1 MKTERLQAQL
11 QQREFKL
18 KSLLEITKAIN
29 NNLSVTELLNNYK
42 DIVEKQLLIPRLVLF
57 IFAESEWQSV
67 LQYGTKKTYTHSDV
81 HEAFVGINEIATTQ
95 STGNAMLKEFDLVIP
110 VFHNQSALSFLL
122 IGDVNDE
129 TKQVSPIIKH
139 MRFLQTLTNI
149 ISVAIENKK
158 LFQRSLEQE
167 RINTELALA
176 ADMQALLVG
185 SGVREFPHFEVATF
199 YKPHLQVGGDFCDF
213 IEFNEDEAFFCVAD
227 VSGKGVSAAFLMANV
242 QAQLRA
248 LLEHTNWS
256 LKSLAVE
263 LNKRV
268 MNLVHGERF
277 VTIFMGYFHRPSRKL
292 QYLNAGHNPAV
303 ILSKGAI
310 HYLTEGTVGIGMLN
324 ELPFINHGEMHLD
337 FDATIICYTDG
348 VIEIE
353 NSAQEEFGHERLG
366 NILTEFS
373 KVNQGISSLID
384 HITSAIDVHR
394 GTNPYFDDTAL
405 LCCRFK

>member
-18 KSLLEITKAIN
+18 KSLLELTKAIN
-29 NNLSVTELLNNYK
+29 NNLTTPELLANYRE
-42 DIVEKQLLIPRLVLF
+42 IVENQLLIPRLVLF
-57 IFAESEWQSV
+57 SFAEGIWSSV
-67 LQYGTKKTYTHSDV
+67 LQYGIEKSYIHDDV
-81 HEAFVGINEIATTQ
+81 HEAFGAIGEIVTTQ
-95 STGNAMLKEFDLVIP
+95 SFETPVLKDFDLVIP

-122 IGDVNDE
+122 IGDINDD
-129 TKQVSPIIKH
+129 TNQVSPIIKH

-158 LFQRSLEQE
+158 LFSRSLEQE

-176 ADMQALLVG
+176 AEMQALLVG
-185 SGVREFPHFEVATF
+185 SGVREYPHFEVATF

-248 LLEHTNWS
+248 LLEHTNWT
-256 LKSLAVE
+256 LPSLAIE

-268 MNLVHGERF
+268 MHLVKGDRF
-277 VTIFMGYFHRPSRKL
+277 VTLFMGYFHRPSRKL

-303 ILSKGAI
+303 LYTDGKI
-310 HYLTEGTVGIGMLN
+310 HSLNKGTVGIGMLQ
-324 ELPFINHGEMHLD
+324 ELPFINTGELKLGY
-337 FDATIICYTDG
+337 DAMVICYTDG

-353 NSAQEEFGHERLG
+353 NESEEEFGHERLG
-366 NILTEFS
+366 DILKDFS
-373 KVNQGISSLID
+373 SKPAHIGSLIATIND
-384 HITSAIDVHR
+384 AIDVHR
-394 GTNPYFDDTAL
+394 GTNPYFDDIAL

>member
-11 QQREFKL
+11 QQRDFKL

-29 NNLSVTELLNNYK
+29 NNLTTSELLGNYR
-42 DIVEKQLLIPRLVLF
+42 DIVENQLLIPRLVLF
-57 IFAESEWQSV
+57 SYADEEWSCV
-67 LQYGTKKTYTHSDV
+67 LQYGIEKKYRHNDV
-81 HEAFVGINEIATTQ
+81 HEVFATISEIITTQ
-95 STGNAMLKEFDLVIP
+95 SVETAVLKDFDLVIP

-122 IGDVNDE
+122 IGDINDD
-129 TKQVSPIIKH
+129 TNQVSPIIKH

-158 LFQRSLEQE
+158 LFSRSLEQE

-176 ADMQALLVG
+176 AEMQALLVG
-185 SGVREFPHFEVATF
+185 SGVREYPHFDVATF

-248 LLEHTNWS
+248 LLEHTNWT
-256 LKSLAVE
+256 LPSLAIE

-268 MNLVHGERF
+268 MHLVKGERF
-277 VTIFMGYFHRPSRKL
+277 VTLFMGYFHRPSRKL

-303 ILSKGAI
+303 LYSDGKI
-310 HYLTEGTVGIGMLN
+310 HNLNEGSVGIGMLQ
-324 ELPFINHGEMHLD
+324 ELPFINTGEHKLG
-337 FDATIICYTDG
+337 FDATVICYTDG

-353 NSAQEEFGHERLG
+353 NENEEEFGHDRLG
-366 NILTEFS
+366 DILVDFS
-373 KVNQGISSLID
+373 ANPADIGSLINQ
-384 HITSAIDVHR
+384 ITEAIDKHR
-394 GTNPYFDDTAL
+394 GANPYFDDTAL